1 MSKDNKNTMGETQNN
16 ILQMAIEPQAEMNT
30 AGKAT
35 QGRVTIESA
44 QPDNGAYTYQ
54 FTPVADPIG
63 GGGTGQDIANLYN
76 LITNEAEQRA
86 RI

>member
-1 MSKDNKNTMGETQNN
+1 MENDNKNTLAYEPNN
-16 ILQMAIEPQAEMNT
+16 VLEMAIEPAPVMGRKVMQ
-30 AGKAT
+30 GKVNVDDEPKD
-35 QGRVTIESA
+35 GV
-44 QPDNGAYTYQ
+44 YTMT

-63 GGGTGQDIANLYN
+63 GGGAGQDIANLYN